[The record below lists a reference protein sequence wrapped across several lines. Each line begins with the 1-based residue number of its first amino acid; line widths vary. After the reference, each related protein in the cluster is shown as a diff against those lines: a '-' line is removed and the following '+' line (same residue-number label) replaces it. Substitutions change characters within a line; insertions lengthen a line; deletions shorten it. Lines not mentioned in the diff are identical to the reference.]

1 MVKRTRV
8 AYPLPRLLGKVMA
21 VGTTAYN
28 WVYALLLFGEVLVV
42 FSLLIPVYN
51 RIMQPLQR
59 RLLGKKNE
67 K

>member
-1 MVKRTRV
+1 MT
-8 AYPLPRLLGKVMA
+8 
-21 VGTTAYN
+21 VGTAAYN
-28 WVYALLLFGEVLVV
+28 WLYALLLFAEVLVI

-59 RLLGKKNE
+59 LLLGKKNE